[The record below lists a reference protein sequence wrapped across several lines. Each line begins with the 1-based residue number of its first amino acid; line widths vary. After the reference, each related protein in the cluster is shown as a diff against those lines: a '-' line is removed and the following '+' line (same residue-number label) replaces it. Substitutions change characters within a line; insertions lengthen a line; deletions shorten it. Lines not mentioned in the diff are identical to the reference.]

1 MEKSEKRLG
10 IFELGVKSASLSL
23 VDLVGEEDLRSGMI
37 RKLGLTLGTES
48 WLRLG
53 ISWIWDC
60 GGDVAP
66 LGLW

>member
-10 IFELGVKSASLSL
+10 ISKLGVKSASLGL
-23 VDLVGEEDLRSGMI
+23 VDQVREEDLRLEMI
-37 RKLGLTLGTES
+37 CKLGLTLGTEP

-60 GGDVAP
+60 GGAAP

>member
-1 MEKSEKRLG
+1 MDQVRG
-10 IFELGVKSASLSL
+10 
-23 VDLVGEEDLRSGMI
+23 EDLRLEMI
-37 RKLGLTLGTES
+37 CKLGLTLGIES

-60 GGDVAP
+60 GGGGAAAAP